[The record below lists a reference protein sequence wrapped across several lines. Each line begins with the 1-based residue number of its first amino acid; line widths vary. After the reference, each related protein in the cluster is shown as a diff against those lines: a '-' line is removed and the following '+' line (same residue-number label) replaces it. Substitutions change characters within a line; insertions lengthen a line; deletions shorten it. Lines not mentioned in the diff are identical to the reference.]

1 MGCNGLFWAL
11 LGCTWLYWMWLM
23 LLRGLRGLS
32 GLTGL
37 MWLKWVIW
45 LIWCLYWRYTFWSLC
60 CLRCWAVYLM
70 WRCILLQKSIV
81 CIVGLV
87 QPRRI
92 PARWTE
98 THRLYKDLYVLYFIC
113 FFLSYFACVCLFSSV
128 KYSCFVL
135 SLPDGQ
141 THRIYVHC
149 TRTFLFFTGCFP
161 RDFQHH
167 NQKRVAVNKRF
178 SQC

>member
-1 MGCNGLFWAL
+1 MGCIRLFWAI

-45 LIWCLYWRYTFWSLC
+45 LILCLYWRYTFWSLC

-113 FFLSYFACVCLFSSV
+113 FFLLYFACVCLFSSV
-128 KYSCFVL
+128 IYSSFVL